1 MAPPDDSDRV
11 ETSDRAETSNRVE
24 PSGRAV
30 AAPRA
35 WSAGRREFAF
45 EAALGSVPALG
56 AHVVVEA
63 PDGSCF
69 LGQVRD
75 VEVVGAPAGHR
86 ARGAG
91 ALLARSDGSEF
102 APVGLAESFDEAAVR
117 LAPHELVSAWTAQ
130 ALGRGAALEVGVAQ
144 DDPSRPVRLA
154 AAGFARHTFLCGQSG
169 SGKTY
174 TLGLLLERL
183 LLQTRL
189 PLVMLDP
196 NSDYVRLGE
205 LASGGLD
212 DAGDVSDLARRIV
225 VFRSG
230 GEGPRLQIRFGR
242 LPLDMQALVLG
253 LDPVRDAEEYDVLRR
268 AGDAMGTSEYAL
280 ADIRARLERAP
291 GGADRRLRLRVDNL
305 GVAGWRVWAGRD
317 DLPLLEQAPVGWRA
331 AVLDLGSLPTAA
343 ERSTVAAATLAELWS
358 RRHARQPVLVVV
370 DEAHNVCPQQPSDS
384 TQRLA
389 VDLAVAIAGEG
400 RKYGIYLL
408 LATQRP
414 QKLHANVLSQ
424 CENLVLMRVASAA
437 DRAHLA
443 RTFSQVPPSLIALSG
458 GFGLGEGLAAGRIA
472 PSPVLFRT
480 GRRLSPEG
488 GADVPTTWANAR
500 A

>member
-1 MAPPDDSDRV
+1 MGAPK
-11 ETSDRAETSNRVE
+11 
-24 PSGRAV
+24 
-30 AAPRA
+30 A

-56 AHVVVEA
+56 AHVVVDL

-75 VEVVGAPAGHR
+75 VEVVGAPSGHR

-91 ALLARSDGSEF
+91 ALLARSDGNGF
-102 APVGLAESFDEAAVR
+102 TPVGLAESFDEAAVR
-117 LAPHELVSAWTAQ
+117 LAPQELVSSWTVQ

-183 LLQTRL
+183 LLQTQL
-189 PLVMLDP
+189 PLVVLDP

-205 LASGGLD
+205 LASGPES
-212 DAGDVSDLARRIV
+212 DAGLAGRIV
-225 VFRSG
+225 VFRSEG
-230 GEGPRLQIRFGR
+230 DGPRLRIRFGR

-280 ADIRARLERAP
+280 ADVRARLERAP

-305 GVAGWRVWAGRD
+305 GVAGWPVWAGRD
-317 DLPLLEQAPVGWRA
+317 DLPLLEQAPLGWRA

-443 RTFSQVPPSLIALSG
+443 RTFSQVPPSLITLSG

-480 GRRLSPEG
+480 GRRLSPES
-488 GADVPTTWANAR
+488 GADVPTTWADAR